1 MMSVL
6 LLAIA
11 MPSEPFVDAVAR
23 TESNHRHEA
32 VGDGGRAIGA
42 WQIWDSAWQTA
53 NDFRVLNGQPRIN
66 RQTATKSQH
75 REIARWLLAWHM
87 KRLTDNGIAAT
98 PQHVYLSYTM
108 GFAGFKAIGFNPRL
122 APPVK
127 QRALIRLNFHL
138 HN

>member
-1 MMSVL
+1 MMAVL
-6 LLAIA
+6 LLAVA

-23 TESNHRHEA
+23 TESDFKHEA
-32 VGDGGRAIGA
+32 IGDGGRAIGA
-42 WQIWDSAWQTA
+42 WQVWDSAWQTA
-53 NDFRVLNGQPRIN
+53 NDFRASQNQTRIS
-66 RQTATKSQH
+66 RRKATPAQH

-87 KRLTDNGIAAT
+87 KRLSENGVAAT
-98 PQHVYLSYTM
+98 PQHVYLSYSM